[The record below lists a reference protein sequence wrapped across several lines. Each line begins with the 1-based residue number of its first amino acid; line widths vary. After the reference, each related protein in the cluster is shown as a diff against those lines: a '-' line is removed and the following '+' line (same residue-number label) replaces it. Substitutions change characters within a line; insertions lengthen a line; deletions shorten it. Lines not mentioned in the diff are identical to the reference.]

1 MIAFSK
7 EEGKIEWNY
16 FDRGCRRVRGESVG
30 ATTKERWW
38 GICI

>member
-1 MIAFSK
+1 MTFSK
-7 EEGKIEWNY
+7 EEGRLSGTISIE
-16 FDRGCRRVRGESVG
+16 DVAVCAVSVG